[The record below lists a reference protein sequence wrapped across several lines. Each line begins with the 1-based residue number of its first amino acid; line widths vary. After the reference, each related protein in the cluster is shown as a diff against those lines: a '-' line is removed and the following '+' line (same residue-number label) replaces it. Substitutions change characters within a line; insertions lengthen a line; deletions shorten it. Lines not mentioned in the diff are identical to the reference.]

1 MKTFKQTVETE
12 KNITFIRIEGY
23 IDAHT
28 APELERV
35 LQGMLTQG
43 RFKVVLDFQQMEY
56 ISSAGL
62 GVLMSAISTFREHQG
77 DMKLINLPTKVYKV
91 FDLLGFSKLFEI
103 FDNRQ
108 DAVAAFQEA

>member
-1 MKTFKQTVETE
+1 MFKQSVETE
-12 KNITFIRIEGY
+12 GGITFVRVEGY

-28 APELERV
+28 APELEKLLLDMIAERNY
-35 LQGMLTQG
+35 
-43 RFKVVLDFQQMEY
+43 KVVLDFQQMEY

-62 GVLMSAISTFREHQG
+62 GVLMGAISTFRENKG
-77 DMKLINLPTKVYKV
+77 DMKLVNLPIKVYKV

-108 DAVAAFQEA
+108 DAIAAFQEA

>member
-1 MKTFKQTVETE
+1 MKTFKQSVETE
-12 KNITFIRIEGY
+12 GNITFIRVEGY

-28 APELERV
+28 APELEKV
-35 LQGMLTQG
+35 LQDMIADG
-43 RFKVVLDFQQMEY
+43 RYKVVLDFQQMEY

-62 GVLMSAISTFREHQG
+62 GVLMGAISTFRENQG
-77 DMKLINLPTKVYKV
+77 DMKLVNLPSKVYKV

-108 DAVAAFQEA
+108 DAIAAFQEG